1 MLYRK
6 FGKTREEVSIL
17 GFGCMRFPVVDK
29 DYKKINEEEAIK
41 QIRYGI
47 DNGIN
52 YIDTAYMYHGGMSEP
67 LVGKALKDGYRERVK
82 LATKL
87 PSWLVHSREDMDKYL
102 NEQLEKLQTDHIDF
116 YLMHALNKAYWE
128 NLKKY
133 NVFDFLDKALA
144 DGRIKYAG
152 FSFHDDLN
160 LFKEIVDYYDW
171 SFCQIQYNF
180 MDENYQAGKEGLK
193 YAAEKGLGVVIMEPL
208 RGGSLT
214 RNIPEDVKAIW
225 DKAEIKRSPAEWGFR
240 FLWDQPEV
248 SVVLSGMNEIQ
259 QIEENIKS
267 TETAYPNS
275 LTEKEA
281 ALIHEVKQIYES
293 RIKVNC
299 TNCRYCMPCSFG
311 VDIPSNFEYLNEA
324 SIYGDIKASRNK
336 YNSSLKSSEKASS
349 CKECGKCEKLC
360 PQHIQI
366 RKMLKEVVETFEK

>member
-1 MLYRK
+1 
-6 FGKTREEVSIL
+6 
-17 GFGCMRFPVVDK
+17 MRFPVVDK

-128 NLKKY
+128 NLKKH

-293 RIKVNC
+293 RIW
-299 TNCRYCMPCSFG
+299 RY
-311 VDIPSNFEYLNEA
+311 
-324 SIYGDIKASRNK
+324 
-336 YNSSLKSSEKASS
+336 
-349 CKECGKCEKLC
+349 
-360 PQHIQI
+360 
-366 RKMLKEVVETFEK
+366 